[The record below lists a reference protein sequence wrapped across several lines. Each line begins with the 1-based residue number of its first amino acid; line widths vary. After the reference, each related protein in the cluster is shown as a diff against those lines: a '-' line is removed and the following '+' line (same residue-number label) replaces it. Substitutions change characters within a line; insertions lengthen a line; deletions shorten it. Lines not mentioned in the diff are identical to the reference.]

1 MKLLDRA
8 NNYNSKSGFPESL
21 FIAGDGRIVGMWIMG
36 NDYRIRSN
44 YYGGYPNTYLR
55 RIKLLFPDKQRVLHM
70 FSGKVDTDQLP
81 GDTVDLLPELNPTF
95 VDDCQEL
102 TQVPLEQYDLL
113 LCDPPYSQEDADHY
127 GTTMVKRNKIFKTL
141 GKRLT
146 PETHVVWLD
155 QFRPMY
161 RKDQFQL
168 EGMIGVSRSTNH
180 RYRCIEIF
188 RKFPTS

>member
-127 GTTMVKRNKIFKTL
+127 GTTMVTRNKIFKTL

-188 RKFPTS
+188 RKF